1 MTRTRIALIVF
12 LVVIGILG
20 YSAVYTVHER
30 DQVLVL
36 QFGKVVRQDSD
47 PGLHFK
53 LPFIQSIQYF
63 DRRVLDLD
71 DAPAEMPTRD
81 QKQTIVDTIARYRI
95 VNPLKFFQAAR
106 AVAVFEQQ
114 LGDIVSSTTRAV
126 FARVPLSELLT
137 AKRAE
142 IMRDIANRVSVAVES
157 RYGVDL
163 IDVRV
168 KRLDLPP
175 QNSERILQRMESQ
188 RRQEATG
195 IRANGE
201 RESARIKAD
210 ADRDSRITIAKA
222 ERRSQELRG
231 EGEGKAQEIYNKAY
245 GRDGSFFEFWISMN
259 ALRDSLGSE
268 NTRYIGPASGG
279 FFKYFSNMNGE
290 TAAEAKK

>member
-245 GRDGSFFEFWISMN
+245 GRDDSFFEFWISMN